1 MGSACCGTAKVEP
14 LNPADSLPSDW
25 SPLVA
30 HAFFTHEGGAGGL
43 GKENQ
48 DVVFVAQPSAEIG
61 IFGVLDGHGKEHGR
75 LAAQVGAA
83 ALRSRLTAEHLRLAE
98 DSESVLTE
106 AFASAHAAI
115 RDAILRAD
123 TTNVREGADG
133 SVLQWLLP
141 EDDDEEAR
149 WDAAA
154 GGTTA
159 TLAVL
164 IAPPGGAAKLVVAAV
179 GDSAAHF
186 LARGADGRVAP
197 TALFE
202 EHAPTN
208 EGEHKRMAAG
218 PRGKELMWLYDCP
231 SPEDG
236 VGEKPPIFDGDGRP
250 DLASQKTADDLEVR
264 IKNAR
269 GDRCTVI
276 LIPEEEVAVV
286 DPPTGRP
293 ATATVDEQNLTM
305 TRSLGDF
312 HAHRYG
318 VSHAPDVRTF
328 ALADLLAGADGGG
341 VAALC
346 SDGVV
351 GFDGRARGGR
361 GFVLARS
368 TRPPAAIGV
377 AAHRGPR
384 RPLCEAARA
393 RGSEWF
399 GESADNLTG
408 VLIDLRSVGG
418 AEVSV

>member
-30 HAFFTHEGGAGGL
+30 HAFFSHEGGAGGL

-83 ALRSRLTAEHLRLAE
+83 ALRSHLTAEHLRLAE

-236 VGEKPPIFDGDGRP
+236 LSEKPPIFDGDGRP

-293 ATATVDEQNLTM
+293 AVATVDEQNLTM

-328 ALADLLAGADGGG
+328 ALADLLAGADSGG

-346 SDGVV
+346 SDGVWDLMDEREV
-351 GFDGRARGGR
+351 GEVLWPAEAAADGSAWQRIEGRA
-361 GFVLARS
+361 A
-368 TRPPAAIGV
+368 T
-377 AAHRGPR
+377 
-384 RPLCEAARA
+384 LCEAARA

-408 VLIDLRSVGG
+408 VLIDLRSVSG